1 MDFYGFVASQ
11 VQSSI
16 QHVVLGAT
24 GLAAIGSVCSY
35 LRKRQDA
42 IRFKTDEKRNRDE
55 PSSDKTLRAVELTS
69 TAATIC
75 LATVQ
80 SVVVRE
86 NKLKLNHV
94 LVAGL
99 SFFSATAF
107 SLWKRMGKTTI
118 NQLQLQEVA
127 SLPAICPVPFS
138 RCASLNEL
146 DDESEI
152 NSQGTCTLIE
162 TCGASDI
169 INTSL
174 LNYAKHITLQSN
186 PSIVDAIVICVNND
200 ETIQVENVLPYAVQD
215 FYHRATSL
223 NACDNAKVIDSTPII
238 PPLELNKIKRTN
250 WVFKQWKKLKGSCK
264 KTYSKVKQGLNK
276 KGKDKRGKLISL
288 FTEPPI
294 NTCELRCALQLNTD
308 VMEIFFYCN

>member
-16 QHVVLGAT
+16 QHVVLGAS
-24 GLAAIGSVCSY
+24 GLAAIGSVWNY
-35 LRKRQDA
+35 LRKRQAA
-42 IRFKTDEKRNRDE
+42 IRFETDEKRNQDE
-55 PSSDKTLRAVELTS
+55 SSSDETLCAVELNS

-86 NKLKLNHV
+86 NKLKLNHF

-118 NQLQLQEVA
+118 NQLQLLQEVA

-138 RCASLNEL
+138 RCAILNEL

-152 NSQGTCTLIE
+152 HSQGTCTLIE

-169 INTSL
+169 INTPL
-174 LNYAKHITLQSN
+174 LMQN
-186 PSIVDAIVICVNND
+186 
-200 ETIQVENVLPYAVQD
+200 
-215 FYHRATSL
+215 TSPI
-223 NACDNAKVIDSTPII
+223 KVILVLSMQSSFVLTM
-238 PPLELNKIKRTN
+238 T
-250 WVFKQWKKLKGSCK
+250 KL
-264 KTYSKVKQGLNK
+264 SK
-276 KGKDKRGKLISL
+276 
-288 FTEPPI
+288 
-294 NTCELRCALQLNTD
+294 
-308 VMEIFFYCN
+308 